1 MKNKLEDFVNRHR
14 EEFDTELPQRNL
26 WKEIEKQPVTP
37 VKKMFRL
44 FSRTQIAASLL
55 VLANAA
61 ILFFL
66 VQRKSV
72 DQNTIQVSPATTQ
85 SEQSAAP
92 VYEQQLDEIS
102 KVVTIKQARLKE
114 IEKANPVLYKTFVSA
129 LQQLSSSYQEL
140 EKELNNNPNKEQLLE
155 AMIQNLSLQQELLNQ
170 QLSIFQTIKQNKH
183 ESSKKNI

>member
-1 MKNKLEDFVNRHR
+1 MKNRLEDFVNRHR

-26 WKEIEKQPVTP
+26 WKEIEKQPVAP
-37 VKKMFRL
+37 VKKIFRL
-44 FSRTQIAASLL
+44 FTRTQIAASVL
-55 VLANAA
+55 VLVNAA

-66 VQRKSV
+66 IQRKSV
-72 DQNTIQVSPATTQ
+72 EQNTIQLSPATTQ
-85 SEQSAAP
+85 SEPGAAP
-92 VYEQQLDEIS
+92 AYEQQLDEIS

-129 LQQLSSSYQEL
+129 LQQLSSNYHEL

-183 ESSKKNI
+183 ESIKKNI